1 MGSMLEYPVELMLV
15 EVPVPVEP
23 QEEDIVPALLLEV
36 PGGPVLVVVVPVVD
50 DPVVD
55 DPLVDDPVV
64 DPLVVP
70 ELVVIY
76 YDGHLYIY

>member
-23 QEEDIVPALLLEV
+23 QEEDIVPALLPEV
-36 PGGPVLVVVVPVVD
+36 PEDPVLVVD

-55 DPLVDDPVV
+55 DPDVE
-64 DPLVVP
+64 PLVVP
-70 ELVVIY
+70 ELDVV
-76 YDGHLYIY
+76 

>member
-36 PGGPVLVVVVPVVD
+36 PGDPVLVVDDPVVD

-55 DPLVDDPVV
+55 DPDV

-70 ELVVIY
+70 ELDVV
-76 YDGHLYIY
+76 

>member
-15 EVPVPVEP
+15 EVPVPVPVEP
-23 QEEDIVPALLLEV
+23 EEEDIVPALLPEV
-36 PGGPVLVVVVPVVD
+36 PEDPVLVAD

-55 DPLVDDPVV
+55 DRDV

-70 ELVVIY
+70 ELVVV
-76 YDGHLYIY
+76 